1 MLLANGTVVEQI
13 CSPLFWWLLSAN
25 VDMAQRLMRHEN
37 EVFFLCFLCFWM
49 PVPKV
54 MIGKFLEVQ
63 PIVWL

>member
-1 MLLANGTVVEQI
+1 MVLANGTVVEQI
-13 CSPLFWWLLSAN
+13 CSPLFGGCIQ
-25 VDMAQRLMRHEN
+25 VMFDRAQRLMRHEN